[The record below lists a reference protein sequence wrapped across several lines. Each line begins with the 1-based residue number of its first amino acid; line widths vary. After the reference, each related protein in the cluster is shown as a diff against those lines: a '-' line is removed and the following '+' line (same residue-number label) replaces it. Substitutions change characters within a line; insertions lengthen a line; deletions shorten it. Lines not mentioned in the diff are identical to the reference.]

1 MVPKITGHRC
11 VTDNFACEN
20 SYLPICYGKIDI
32 NSPLRKMK
40 QIFEFTCFRNDIAA
54 SYCLVKEEDKVIM
67 KVVGVMLFLMT
78 TFNLIVYLRKLDR
91 IIFQPVSMDICFQ
104 YRHIHSELVLTRE
117 NCTFFLFKSSDET

>member
-1 MVPKITGHRC
+1 
-11 VTDNFACEN
+11 
-20 SYLPICYGKIDI
+20 
-32 NSPLRKMK
+32 MK

-117 NCTFFLFKSSDET
+117 NCTFFYLNLLSMVEKTHSEFYDSKIRGSFNK